1 MAEAAPQNQN
11 AKIIEFATK
20 HFTRMDDE
28 GKKVVYKPEKV
39 EVIEV
44 GGKSA
49 VVSVDG
55 VYEKVLLADVK

>member
-1 MAEAAPQNQN
+1 MAEAPQNQH

-20 HFTRMDDE
+20 HFTRTDE
-28 GKKVVYKPEKV
+28 ESKRVTYKPEKV